1 MGVGIARRIV
11 ILGNAGTGKTA
22 LARNLKARTGFPV
35 ICLDEMRARLDSPP
49 DWSAF
54 RSMLIDA
61 HAGDAWISDG
71 NFAQVSF
78 DIRLPRA
85 ELIVWLE
92 GRKVVCAW
100 RACKR
105 ILRRGESHRLRELPK
120 VLAFIWNF
128 DRVNRPLIESQR
140 LAHGRDVPV
149 VHLREGQ
156 EADRLLST
164 PSR

>member
-1 MGVGIARRIV
+1 MSTARRIV

-22 LARNLKARTGFPV
+22 FARGLNERTGLPM
-35 ICLDEMRARLDSPP
+35 ICLDEVRARLDSPP
-49 DWSAF
+49 DWPAF
-54 RSMLIDA
+54 RSMLAEA
-61 HAGDAWISDG
+61 HAGDEWISDG
-71 NFAQVSF
+71 NFAQISF

-85 ELIVWLE
+85 ELIIWLE
-92 GRKVVCAW
+92 GSKASCAW

-105 ILRRGESHRLRELPK
+105 ILQRGEAHRLQELPK

-149 VHLREGQ
+149 VHITEGQ
-156 EADRLLST
+156 EADRLL
-164 PSR
+164 RAVNE